1 MRCGPSSML
10 EILQDFLESD
20 VSVFIE
26 PKSCLDS
33 LNLLGFKTL
42 DKSGVLTRS
51 ATTTKSDKIAKKEE
65 GMMLELFDR
74 AIQDKHDG
82 ACTRSYRHALECA
95 IWCFV
100 KRQKIY

>member
-10 EILQDFLESD
+10 EILQDFSESD

-33 LNLLGFKTL
+33 LNLLGFKNL
-42 DKSGVLTRS
+42 DKPGLLTRS
-51 ATTTKSDKIAKKEE
+51 ATTKSDKIAKKEE
-65 GMMLELFDR
+65 GMVLELFDR
-74 AIQDKHDG
+74 AIQDIHDG
-82 ACTRSYRHALECA
+82 ACTRSCRHALECA

-100 KRQKIY
+100 KRQKIH